1 MKTTNLKPVK
11 TRGEKFLESSIK
23 NMRVALNDLSMEQ
36 FVIKNLET
44 LFGLEREEYLE
55 KATKDKGNGYYSRS
69 FQSLM
74 KNGIQ
79 INVPRTQESGFS
91 PIAIQLF
98 KMNQD
103 QVNELVLT
111 LYKKGM
117 TTRDISDVMT
127 DFFGDSV
134 SHTTVSHTTVA
145 NLAEQFHGIRSAW
158 ENSKLDNTYHAI
170 FCDCIFITVR
180 RGDSY
185 EKEAVYIAYG
195 VTEHN
200 KRELLALAINPTESI
215 TTWREIFA
223 SLKKRGVQNVSLV
236 IADGI
241 KDMEDIVMESWKQ
254 TRLQKCVVHKMRN
267 VLNDIRPKEKAE
279 VAADLKNIFNNFDA
293 SSTKENAY
301 KKVDEFIN
309 KWSEKYA
316 NIGKHFNQKTLEY
329 YFTYIDF
336 PPEVRRLIYTTN
348 SIENLN
354 KHIRKGTKNKLSF
367 ESPERLLDYV
377 FVIIKE
383 FENKNWSKY
392 PVSQFSFIHS
402 AQTH

>member
-1 MKTTNLKPVK
+1 MTKIVNKVTNK
-11 TRGEKFLESSIK
+11 TRSDLFLESSVK
-23 NMRVALNDLSMEQ
+23 NMRQALPDLSMEQ

-44 LFGLEREEYLE
+44 LFGLERAEYLDQ
-55 KATKDKGNGYYSRS
+55 ATGDKGNGYYSRS

-79 INVPRTQESGFS
+79 INVPRTRTGDFA
-91 PIAIQLF
+91 PLALQLF

-117 TTRDISDVMT
+117 TTRDIAEVMT

-134 SHTTVSHTTVA
+134 SHTTVS
-145 NLAEQFHGIRSAW
+145 NLAEQFHDIRTAW
-158 ENSKLDNTYHAI
+158 EKSKLDNIYHTI

-185 EKEAVYIAYG
+185 EKEAVYVAYG
-195 VTEHN
+195 VTSRN
-200 KRELLALAINPTESI
+200 TRELLALAISPTEST
-215 TTWREIFA
+215 TTWKDIFV
-223 SLKKRGVQNVSLV
+223 SLKERGVANVSLV

-241 KDMEDIVMESWKQ
+241 TGMEDVVMESWKK
-254 TRLQKCVVHKMRN
+254 TKLQKCVVHKMRN
-267 VLNDIRPKEKAE
+267 VLNDIRPKEKTLVAE
-279 VAADLKNIFNNFDA
+279 DLKEVFNNFDEN
-293 SSTKENAY
+293 STKEKAREKVTIFCDKWKHIY
-301 KKVDEFIN
+301 KTID
-309 KWSEKYA
+309 
-316 NIGKHFNQKTLEY
+316 KHFNEKTLDY
-329 YFTYIDF
+329 YFTYIEY
-336 PPEVRRLIYTTN
+336 PPEVRRMIYTTN

-377 FVIIKE
+377 FIIIKE
-383 FENKNWSKY
+383 FEYKNWSKF
-392 PVSQFSFIHS
+392 PVSQFSFIHRD
-402 AQTH
+402 

>member
-1 MKTTNLKPVK
+1 MKTIKAPPLK
-11 TRGEKFLESSIK
+11 TRSDIFLASSVK
-23 NMRVALNDLSMEQ
+23 QMRAALSDLTMEQ
-36 FVIKNLET
+36 FVVKNLET

-55 KATKDKGNGYYSRS
+55 KATEDKGNGYYSRS

-79 INVPRTQESGFS
+79 INVPRTRESGFA
-91 PIAIQLF
+91 PLAIQLF

-134 SHTTVSHTTVA
+134 SHTTVA
-145 NLAEQFHGIRSAW
+145 NLAEQFHGIRVAW
-158 ENSKLDNTYHAI
+158 EKSRLDVTYHAI

-195 VTEHN
+195 VTSRN
-200 KRELLALAINPTESI
+200 TRELLALEIIPTES
-215 TTWREIFA
+215 TATWKNIFY
-223 SLKKRGVQNVSLV
+223 SLKRRGVANVSLV
-236 IADGI
+236 VADGLTG
-241 KDMEDIVMESWKQ
+241 MEEVVMEAWRTTK
-254 TRLQKCVVHKMRN
+254 LQKCVVHKMRN
-267 VLNDIRPKEKAE
+267 VLNDIRPKEKAA
-279 VAADLKNIFNNFDA
+279 VADGLKHVFDNFEA
-293 SSTKENAY
+293 SQTKLEAY
-301 KKVDEFIN
+301 KKVDSFIST
-309 KWSEKYA
+309 WETKYPT
-316 NIGKHFNQKTLEY
+316 IGRHFNKKALEY
-329 YFTYIDF
+329 YFTYIDY
-336 PPEVRRLIYTTN
+336 PAEIRRMIYTTN

-377 FVIIKE
+377 FIIIKE
-383 FENKNWSKY
+383 FEHKNWSRF
-392 PVSQFSFIHS
+392 PVNQFSVIHS

>member
-1 MKTTNLKPVK
+1 MKTTNE
-11 TRGEKFLESSIK
+11 TRKKSRSELYLEAAMK
-23 NMRVALNDLSMEQ
+23 NMRAALPDLTMEQ
-36 FVIKNLET
+36 FAIQNLQT

-55 KATKDKGNGYYSRS
+55 KATEDKGNGYYSRS
-69 FQSLM
+69 LQSLM
-74 KNGIQ
+74 KNGIT
-79 INVPRTQESGFS
+79 INVPRTREGGFA

-134 SHTTVSHTTVA
+134 SHTTVA
-145 NLAEQFHGIRSAW
+145 NLAEQFHAVRTAW
-158 ENSKLDNTYHAI
+158 EKSKLDTVYRAI

-185 EKEAVYIAYG
+185 EKEAVYVAYG
-195 VTEHN
+195 VTARN
-200 KRELLALAINPTESI
+200 TRELLALAISPTESI
-215 TTWREIFA
+215 TTWREIFS
-223 SLKKRGVQNVSLV
+223 SLKQRGVSNVSLV

-241 KDMEDIVMESWKQ
+241 SGMEDVVMEAWRK
-254 TRLQKCVVHKMRN
+254 TKLQKCVVHKMRN
-267 VLNDIRPKEKAE
+267 VLNDIRPKEKAA
-279 VAADLKNIFNNFDA
+279 VAEDLKHVFDNFDA
-293 SSTKENAY
+293 GATKEHAY
-301 KKVDEFIN
+301 EKVDVFIA
-309 KWSEKYA
+309 KWETKYPTIA
-316 NIGKHFNQKTLEY
+316 KHFNKKTLAY
-329 YFTYIDF
+329 YFTYLEY
-336 PPEVRRLIYTTN
+336 PPEVRRMIYTTN

-377 FVIIKE
+377 FIIIKE
-383 FENKNWSKY
+383 FEHKNWSRF
-392 PVSQFSFIHS
+392 PVHQFSFIHTE
-402 AQTH
+402 QTH

>member
-1 MKTTNLKPVK
+1 MKTNNSKQIK
-11 TRGEKFLESSIK
+11 TRSDIFLESSVK
-23 NMRVALNDLSMEQ
+23 NMRAALSDLSMEQ

-55 KATKDKGNGYYSRS
+55 KATEDKGNGYYSRS

-79 INVPRTQESGFS
+79 IHVPRTRDSGFA

-134 SHTTVSHTTVA
+134 SHTTVA
-145 NLAEQFHGIRSAW
+145 NLAQQFHGIRIAW
-158 ENSKLDNTYHAI
+158 EKSKLDSIYHAI

-185 EKEAVYIAYG
+185 EKEAVYVAYG

-200 KRELLALAINPTESI
+200 TRELLALAINPTESV
-215 TTWREIFA
+215 TTWREIFK
-223 SLKKRGVQNVSLV
+223 SIKKRGVENVSLV

-241 KDMEDIVMESWKQ
+241 KGMEDVVMESWKKSK
-254 TRLQKCVVHKMRN
+254 LQKCVVHKMRN
-267 VLNDIRPKEKAE
+267 VLNDIRPKEKAL
-279 VAADLKNIFNNFDA
+279 VAEDLKNVFDNFDA
-293 SSTKENAY
+293 SATKEKAYEKVENFIAKWSTKYSTIE
-301 KKVDEFIN
+301 
-309 KWSEKYA
+309 
-316 NIGKHFNQKTLEY
+316 KHFNKKTLEY
-329 YFTYIDF
+329 YFTYIDY
-336 PPEVRRLIYTTN
+336 PPEVRRMIYTTN

-377 FVIIKE
+377 FIIIKE

-392 PVSQFSFIHS
+392 AVSQFALIHS
-402 AQTH
+402 YQTH